1 MEVLSDAKLP
11 LKNSTVSHQRLVMKN
26 ITTINNTEVV
36 LSTNE
41 DTTQVFTDTRA
52 IAKVFDKR
60 NADVMKSV
68 DELLKLKPE
77 LNEKL
82 RSTTYIANN
91 GKENKTYELD
101 RDMFSL
107 VVLGFTGAKALDFK
121 LSYINAFNM
130 MEENI
135 REYQTALLEAKFE
148 AKLIENKK
156 CNIYDNGF
164 TSVRGVK
171 QHLGLTETETF
182 IWEALEAKGL
192 VETKIVPKQVRFLS
206 DDVPA
211 YIAESR
217 GDHNS
222 PIFNP
227 EAIAAIV
234 NNYNKDLLEAN
245 EE

>member
-1 MEVLSDAKLP
+1 
-11 LKNSTVSHQRLVMKN
+11 MKN

-41 DTTQVFTDTRA
+41 ETTQVFTDTRA

-60 NADVMKSV
+60 NADVMKAV
-68 DELLKLKPE
+68 DKEATDEDLL
-77 LNEKL
+77 
-82 RSTTYIANN
+82 N
-91 GKENKTYELD
+91 GKIRSVEYKDKSGKLNKTYELD
-101 RDMFSL
+101 RDIFTL
-107 VVLGFTGAKALDFK
+107 VVMGFTGKKASEWK
-121 LSYINAFNM
+121 RSYIKAFNL
-130 MEENI
+130 MESNI
-135 REYQTALLEAKFE
+135 KEHQTALLEAKFE

-171 QHLGLTETETF
+171 QHLGLTETEAF

-192 VETKIVPKQVRFLS
+192 VETKVVPKQVRFLS
-206 DDVPA
+206 DEVPA

-227 EAIAAIV
+227 EAIVAIV
-234 NNYNKDLLEAN
+234 NNYSKDLLEAN
-245 EE
+245 ED